1 MARKPPQLT
10 LKMPE
15 PVKEP
20 VEKPALLNGSIRIDL
35 GDDKTID
42 VDPTKITVSFLAFL
56 NANKNLFT
64 FPHL

>member
-1 MARKPPQLT
+1 MARKLPP

-35 GDDKTID
+35 GDDKSID
-42 VDPTKITVSFLAFL
+42 VDPTKITVSDL
-56 NANKNLFT
+56 NVPVVYFGSSLDS
-64 FPHL
+64 L